1 MQLWSPASVPGGHRA
16 PSQLVLRKLTRRGL
30 VYEEVLWSSTSV
42 MGKEGTQDWA
52 KGEVNCDMVSATS
65 KGMLKVR
72 EGEQILQSHTVYTS
86 QSRNLNLVLIPKFT
100 LTLGCTIP

>member
-1 MQLWSPASVPGGHRA
+1 
-16 PSQLVLRKLTRRGL
+16 
-30 VYEEVLWSSTSV
+30 

-52 KGEVNCDMVSATS
+52 KGEVNCDMVSAAS

-86 QSRNLNLVLIPKFT
+86 
-100 LTLGCTIP
+100 